1 MSKAELAKV
10 TLSTVLGLFFVN
22 VGIAHFTDTKWFE
35 PIVPEVLGDPTFWV
49 LITGIMEIGLG
60 LGLVIPMTR
69 RYSAM
74 LMAMFLVAVY
84 WANLNMWIYDIPID
98 DNTFEPIWHILRLI
112 GQLLMIAVALWVG
125 NWLPKGGV
133 HE

>member
-49 LITGIMEIGLG
+49 LITGVMEIGLG

-84 WANLNMWIYDIPID
+84 WANLNMWINDIPID
-98 DNTFEPIWHILRLI
+98 DNTFQPIWHISRLI

-125 NWLPKGGV
+125 NWMPKGGV

>member
-84 WANLNMWIYDIPID
+84 WANLNMWINDIPID

-112 GQLLMIAVALWVG
+112 GQLLMITVALWVG
-125 NWLPKGGV
+125 DWIPKGGV

>member
-74 LMAMFLVAVY
+74 LMVMFLVAVY
-84 WANLNMWIYDIPID
+84 WANLNMWINDIPID

-112 GQLLMIAVALWVG
+112 GQLLMITVALWVG
-125 NWLPKGGV
+125 NWIPKGGV
-133 HE
+133 HD

>member
-74 LMAMFLVAVY
+74 LMVMFLVAVY
-84 WANLNMWIYDIPID
+84 WANLNMWINDIPID

-133 HE
+133 HD

>member
-10 TLSTVLGLFFVN
+10 TLSTILGLFFVN

-84 WANLNMWIYDIPID
+84 WANLNMWINDIPID

-112 GQLLMIAVALWVG
+112 GQLLMITVALWLG
-125 NWLPKGGV
+125 NWMPKGGV

>member
-35 PIVPEVLGDPTFWV
+35 PIVPEVLGNPTFWV

-84 WANLNMWIYDIPID
+84 WANLNMWINDIPID

-125 NWLPKGGV
+125 NWIPKGGV